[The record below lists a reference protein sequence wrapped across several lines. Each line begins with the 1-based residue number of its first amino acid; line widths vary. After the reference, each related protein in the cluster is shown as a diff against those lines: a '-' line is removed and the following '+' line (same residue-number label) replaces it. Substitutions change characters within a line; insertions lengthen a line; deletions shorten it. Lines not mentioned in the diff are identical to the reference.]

1 MDFVL
6 ITFYVLAVL
15 QLGVSIYIWFAIPFI
30 WCVKVNC
37 VVFTLYNL
45 FSIGIIC
52 YCSVQELIVHEMVT
66 QLNELKEGFMN
77 KVIEKRVGKSIQI
90 CQEDTFEL
98 VFSKLDVGNIRN
110 YAKFSSV
117 VGWFSLIALLIYF
130 SGYFATQRQ
139 ISLAIESEED
149 RITLTRLKMDE
160 KKQEEH
166 KESSEDEYAIT
177 RALAIM

>member
-6 ITFYVLAVL
+6 IIFYVLAVL

-30 WCVKVNC
+30 WYIKVNC

-52 YCSVQELIVHEMVT
+52 YCSVQELIVHDLVT
-66 QLNELKEGFMN
+66 ELNELNEEHINEVFEE
-77 KVIEKRVGKSIQI
+77 KVGESSEA
-90 CQEDTFEL
+90 CQEDTFAL
-98 VFSKLDVGNIRN
+98 VFSKLDVNTIRN

-139 ISLAIESEED
+139 ISMAIESEDD
-149 RITLTRLKMDE
+149 RITLTRLKMED
-160 KKQEEH
+160 KKQKEH